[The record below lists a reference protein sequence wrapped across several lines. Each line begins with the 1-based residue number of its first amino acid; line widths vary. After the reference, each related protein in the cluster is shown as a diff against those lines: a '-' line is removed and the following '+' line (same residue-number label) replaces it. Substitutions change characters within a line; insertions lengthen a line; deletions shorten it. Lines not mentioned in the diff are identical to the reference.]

1 MEGQRQRS
9 GGGRR
14 RRRKARSEQRP
25 AKSEPVLIAARRP
38 NSPFL
43 VKSQSRSV
51 AASAAP
57 KRDGARKSGN
67 GMPVAADRPVP
78 RIEETPRR
86 AARIVQART
95 PENDE
100 QELRRRRLLQRVM
113 DSEGRG
119 AISRAADEYLESGF
133 ELPEE
138 QEVYLQ
144 LLEHFNEERARQALD
159 AMNRLLSAQPPIKRP
174 VLDQRLRRLE
184 EHADEA
190 TTRNMAAALRRTIR
204 A

>member
-1 MEGQRQRS
+1 M
-9 GGGRR
+9 
-14 RRRKARSEQRP
+14 
-25 AKSEPVLIAARRP
+25 IAARRP

-43 VKSQSRSV
+43 AKSTSRSV

-57 KRDGARKSGN
+57 SSKRDGNRRAAANGN
-67 GMPVAADRPVP
+67 GATLAVDQPASRLDEP
-78 RIEETPRR
+78 PRR
-86 AARIVQART
+86 AARIVQARIAD
-95 PENDE
+95 NDE
-100 QELRRRRLLQRVM
+100 REVRRRRLLQRVM

-133 ELPEE
+133 VLPEE

-144 LLEHFNEERARQALD
+144 LLEHFNEERAREALD
-159 AMNRLLSAQPPIKRP
+159 VMNRLLSAESPIKRP
-174 VLDQRLRRLE
+174 ILDQRLRRLE
-184 EHADEA
+184 EYADED